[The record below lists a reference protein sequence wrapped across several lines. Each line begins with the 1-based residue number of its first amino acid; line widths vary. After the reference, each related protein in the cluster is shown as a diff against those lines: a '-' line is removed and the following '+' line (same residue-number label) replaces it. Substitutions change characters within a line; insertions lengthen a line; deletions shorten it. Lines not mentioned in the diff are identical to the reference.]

1 MPIIVFNLL
10 VNGNIG
16 KAVAGDSIGTLVHTP
31 PRSRRRTRGRVE

>member
-16 KAVAGDSIGTLVHTP
+16 KAVRGDSIGTLVHTP
-31 PRSRRRTRGRVE
+31 RRADEEERRS